1 MMEDSS
7 RLRATAPV
15 NTLRHQQT
23 LKFVCIVACFALS
36 GCGTTRWSDSARTAT
51 EQLLITDAIDEAVQQ
66 LNFSVL
72 ADQEVFFEDEYLEGS
87 VDENYMISSLRQHL
101 LASGSILKE
110 KREDATFVVEARSG
124 AVGTDR
130 HDVVIGVPS
139 VNVPSF
145 VPSPVALPASI
156 PEIPLAKNTK
166 QRGVVKLAVFA
177 YNRET
182 GRRVWQS
189 GIDPVSSYAKDSW
202 VMGAGPFRKST
213 INDGTSFV
221 GDSIPIIGED
231 ESESDESGEQNT
243 NVALT
248 RERVFRDGL
257 TSPEAAA
264 DVQLAGQISDLPAD
278 NMMEAPASPNP
289 SAPGQG
295 MSMAQAP
302 SVMPHNPA
310 AVPINAPSVYALPA
324 NAQVPAVSSAY
335 VGQSL
340 GVQQQYVA
348 AADPSIQTDNRFA
361 PRQPLIVPV
370 KQHAEVEEKV
380 AEVPSREV
388 ETKLAESKSPL
399 ERLWPGYWFKRN
411 HSHGGQAAD

>member
-1 MMEDSS
+1 MAV
-7 RLRATAPV
+7 RPHQRAPV
-15 NTLRHQQT
+15 GMFRSLHPTAT
-23 LKFVCIVACFALS
+23 MMVCIVACFAMS

-72 ADQEVFFEDEYLEGS
+72 ADQEVYFDDEYLAGS
-87 VDENYMISSLRQHL
+87 VDENYLISSLRQHM
-101 LASGSILKE
+101 LASGCILKE
-110 KREDATFVVEARSG
+110 NREDAKLVIEARSG

-130 HDVVIGVPS
+130 HDVMIGVPS
-139 VNVPSF
+139 VNVPTF
-145 VPSPVALPASI
+145 LPSPVALPASI

-189 GIDPVSSYAKDSW
+189 GIEPVSSFAKDSW

-221 GDSIPIIGED
+221 GDSIPIIGE
-231 ESESDESGEQNT
+231 SEDDGSGDQNA
-243 NVALT
+243 NIALS
-248 RERVFRDGL
+248 REKVFRDGL

-264 DVQLAGQISDLPAD
+264 EVQLAGQISNLPAEKA
-278 NMMEAPASPNP
+278 MEVPSSPNTP
-289 SAPGQG
+289 TAGAG
-295 MSMAQAP
+295 IGMAQTP
-302 SVMPHNPA
+302 RLMPYNPA
-310 AVPINAPSVYALPA
+310 AVPMEASSEYA
-324 NAQVPAVSSAY
+324 VPQTSAASSAY
-335 VGQSL
+335 VSQQMV
-340 GVQQQYVA
+340 VQQPHLA
-348 AADPSIQTDNRFA
+348 AADGSVVVDDRFA
-361 PRQPLIVPV
+361 PRRPIETRAPQPI
-370 KQHAEVEEKV
+370 EVEEV
-380 AEVPSREV
+380 AAAEPQE
-388 ETKLAESKSPL
+388 EGTKLAESRSPL

>member
-1 MMEDSS
+1 MEDSL
-7 RLRATAPV
+7 RLRATATA
-15 NTLRHQQT
+15 NSFRHQQT
-23 LKFVCIVACFALS
+23 LMLVCIVACFVLS

-101 LASGSILKE
+101 LASGCILKE
-110 KREDATFVVEARSG
+110 NRKDATFVVEARSG

-130 HDVVIGVPS
+130 HDVMIGVPS

-221 GDSIPIIGED
+221 GDSIPIIGE
-231 ESESDESGEQNT
+231 SEDDESGEQNT

-248 RERVFRDGL
+248 REKVFRDGMA
-257 TSPEAAA
+257 SPEPAA
-264 DVQLAGQISDLPAD
+264 DLQLAEQISDLPAN

-289 SAPGQG
+289 SAPADG
-295 MSMAQAP
+295 MTTVQAP
-302 SVMPHNPA
+302 AVMPYNPA
-310 AVPINAPSVYALPA
+310 AVPMNAPSVYALPA
-324 NAQVPAVSSAY
+324 NAQVPAESPAY
-335 VGQSL
+335 VGQPL
-340 GVQQQYVA
+340 GIQQQYVA
-348 AADPSIQTDNRFA
+348 AADPSIQADNRFA
-361 PRQPLIVPV
+361 PRQPLVVPV
-370 KQHAEVEEKV
+370 QQPAEVEEEV
-380 AEVPSREV
+380 VEVPPQEV